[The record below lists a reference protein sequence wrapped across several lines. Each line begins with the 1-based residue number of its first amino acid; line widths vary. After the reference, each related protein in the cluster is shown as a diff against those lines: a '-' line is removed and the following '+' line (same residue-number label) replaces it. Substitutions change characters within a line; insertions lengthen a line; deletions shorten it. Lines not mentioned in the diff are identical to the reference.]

1 MGTRSRHKFKRDGFV
16 GGEKG
21 AHSDM
26 TRFSWPVLSMTVLA
40 GTMAIV
46 VEQAK
51 AAGPRL
57 DVWATVKNDR
67 HGFAIAY
74 PVDVFEQKS
83 APTTDEGRVFVS
95 KDGKAKLL
103 VGAFEN
109 ADSNSLEAYRQFL
122 IDEQY
127 AGAAID
133 YAPVKQRWFVLSGT
147 RNGEMFYQRVSFTCG
162 GKLINSWAMLYP
174 EAERKVYD
182 RVVEAVAKTYMP
194 GAGRTGSCD

>member
-1 MGTRSRHKFKRDGFV
+1 MTGSRNSEHHWALKCALASAV
-16 GGEKG
+16 VCLTAG
-21 AHSDM
+21 AA
-26 TRFSWPVLSMTVLA
+26 T
-40 GTMAIV
+40 
-46 VEQAK
+46 
-51 AAGPRL
+51 AGPRL
-57 DVWATVKNDR
+57 DDWATVKNER

-74 PVDVFEQKS
+74 PIDVFEQKS
-83 APTTDEGRVFVS
+83 APTTDEGRVLLS

-109 ADSNSLEAYRQFL
+109 SDNNSLEDYRRFL

-147 RNGEMFYQRVSFTCG
+147 RNGETFYQRVSFTCG

-174 EAERKVYD
+174 ADQRKTYD
-182 RVVEAVAKTYMP
+182 RVVEAVARTYTP
-194 GAGRTGSCD
+194 GAGRSGACD